1 MSRVTLPAAAMLILG
16 AAACDTP
23 SAPAD
28 RSTTTH
34 TTHQPAMAAALGGLG
49 IRLIGMKDAC
59 DPETFAEIGCLR
71 TGGGVTLDHFLAKL
85 GKKGVVGAWHFAPP
99 NLNARVG
106 QTLRAANGGG
116 EVHTFTEVEEFGGGI
131 VPLLNDLSGNPEP
144 APECLAL
151 APEDFVP
158 PGATYEDEVE
168 EAGSERYQCCIHPW
182 MRTTVAARE

>member
-1 MSRVTLPAAAMLILG
+1 MSRLTLPAAAMLILG

-28 RSTTTH
+28 RSITTTH
-34 TTHQPAMAAALGGLG
+34 PPVMAAARGGHG
-49 IRLIGMKDAC
+49 IRLINMMDAC